1 MKQYDA
7 IVIGGGIN
15 SLAAA
20 ALLAQ
25 DEKSILLLESRD
37 TLGGMASSYEFTP
50 GFRCN
55 MIYDYIPWIDP
66 RLIKRLCLEE
76 HGFKLAT
83 PDPLRVALDEN
94 DKHIIFHTDPEK
106 TAASIASHCAADGQK
121 WSEFTEYIRKLTSF
135 LEPLYNMTPPVISQL
150 GLPEALRMSTM
161 LRPLWKHGSR
171 GLVDTIRTV
180 PMMMPELLD
189 EWFETKL
196 LRGSLAASGIH
207 HITQGPYSAATSLNF
222 LHQHIHVDGH
232 IHDAHYINGGTD
244 KFANALYKVAN
255 NNGADIRTGTS
266 VSSINC
272 KNGICF
278 GVSTSSNGKTYNSD
292 MVISGLDPAHTF
304 IKLVGS
310 SKISPTFQR
319 QLKNIKYRGSTARI
333 HFALKKRPEIK
344 NIEYDMHN
352 TIFEVNPSIEYLERA
367 SDDAKYGRISKNP
380 YIEFNIPTLRVPG
393 YAARGMHV
401 LSATIQYV
409 PYHLRSGNWNDK
421 LKNQLIQNVT
431 YILEK
436 YIPDFSDIIEKTVIM
451 TPADFETSLGLS
463 EGNLNHGE
471 MTLDQFFFMRPTIS
485 TAQYKTPIHNLYL
498 CGPGTH
504 PGGGLHGANAVNAYL
519 NIIKT

>member
-189 EWFETKL
+189 EWFESKL
-196 LRGSLAASGIH
+196 LRGSLAGRGITN
-207 HITQGPYSAATSLNF
+207 INQGPYSAATSLNF
-222 LHQHIHVDGH
+222 LHQHIHAGGQ
-232 IHDAHYINGGTD
+232 IHGVNYIKGGID
-244 KFANALYKVAN
+244 KFAYALYKAARKMGV
-255 NNGADIRTGTS
+255 DIRTGTS

-272 KNGICF
+272 KSGLCS
-278 GVSTSSNGKTYNSD
+278 GVSISDGKNYNSD
-292 MVISGLDPAHTF
+292 IVISGLDPAHTF

-333 HFALKKRPEIK
+333 HFALKKRPDITGIDK
-344 NIEYDMHN
+344 GQLD
-352 TIFEVNPSIEYLERA
+352 TIFSINPSMEYLERA
-367 SDDAKYGRISKNP
+367 YDDAKYGRISKKP
-380 YIEFNIPTLRVPG
+380 YIEFSIPSIKTPD
-393 YAARGMHV
+393 YAPTGNHV
-401 LSATIQYV
+401 LSATLQYV
-409 PYHLRSGNWNDK
+409 PYHLRNGKWNEK
-421 LKNQLIQNVT
+421 LKSQLIQNVT
-431 YILEK
+431 YILGK
-436 YIPDFSDIIEKTVIM
+436 YIPGFSDIIEKTVIM

-463 EGNLNHGE
+463 EGNINHGE

-519 NIIKT
+519 NLIKA